1 MNAAAAFPEPQ
12 TDDLQVLINLLP
24 HRLADYLNA
33 SPDLPRLIEIVMD
46 LGRFPVV
53 RFDNNVHRLDHL
65 GEISTEDLQ
74 LVTRRIGDFNTDN
87 RAGIGRTLHRVSAIR
102 NRKGVIVGLTCRV
115 GRAVEGTVDI
125 IKDIVE
131 SGQNCLFVGP
141 PGIGKTT
148 ILRETARILAD
159 VNKRVVVVDTSNEI
173 AGDGDVPHPGI
184 GEARRMQVT
193 SPEQQHAV
201 MIEAVE
207 NHMPEVIVVD
217 EIGTE
222 LETRAAR
229 TIADRGVQLV
239 ATAHGYNLESL
250 IKNPVL
256 SNLVGGVQTVIL
268 GDDEAKIRGTNK
280 SVLERKS
287 LPTFDVVIE
296 LRSRHVFAI
305 YNPVAIHVDAILR
318 DDPMEPEVRT
328 REWDGNVTIEAQP
341 LVNPILNPMPS
352 HNEKTLKMFP
362 FGISIGMLTAA
373 IHALHVPVVIA
384 KTVDE
389 ADIVL
394 TLKSKVGSKSKIG
407 QMLQGKNI
415 PLHVIK
421 SPGDIT
427 KFLRQEFKLSES
439 DEDILE
445 EALREVERA
454 CKIVIDECRVLELAP
469 RDGMI
474 RRLQHQKAFE
484 VGLNSMSVGEDP
496 NRRVRIYPRGV

>member
-1 MNAAAAFPEPQ
+1 MNSSAAFPEPQ
-12 TDDLQVLINLLP
+12 SDDLQVLINLLP
-24 HRLADYLNA
+24 HRLTDYLNA

-65 GEISTEDLQ
+65 GEISSEDIQ

-102 NRKGVIVGLTCRV
+102 NRKGTIVGLTCRI

-184 GEARRMQVT
+184 GEARRMQVD
-193 SPEQQHAV
+193 SPEHQHAV

-250 IKNPVL
+250 IKNPIL

-305 YNPVAIHVDAILR
+305 YNPVAIYVDSILR

-328 REWDGNVTIEAQP
+328 REWDGQVKIESQPVSVTPPAFHTD
-341 LVNPILNPMPS
+341 MP
-352 HNEKTLKMFP
+352 EKMLKMFP
-362 FGISIGMLTAA
+362 FGISTAALTAA
-373 IHALHVPVVIA
+373 IHALQVPVTIA
-384 KTVDE
+384 KELDD

-394 TLKSKVGSKSKIG
+394 TLKSKVGVKSKIS
-407 QMLQGKNI
+407 QILQGRNI

-439 DEDILE
+439 DEDIRD
-445 EALREVERA
+445 EAMREVERA
-454 CKIVIDECRVLELAP
+454 CKIVVDECRVLELAP
-469 RDGMI
+469 RDNPI

-484 VGLNSMSVGEDP
+484 WGLNSMSVGEDP
-496 NRRVRIYPRGV
+496 NRRVRIYPRGN